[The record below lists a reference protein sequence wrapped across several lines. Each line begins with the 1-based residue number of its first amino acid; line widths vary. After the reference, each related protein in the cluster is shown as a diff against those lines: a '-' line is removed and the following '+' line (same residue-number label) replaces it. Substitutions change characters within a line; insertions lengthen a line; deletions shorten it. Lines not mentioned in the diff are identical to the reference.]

1 MVLTHSEISIF
12 SETIV
17 EMIFEVNVDR
27 MFALTPLPSPSAS
40 TQMVVSSPE
49 ANTTRSPQS
58 CKHSNKCAVFACD
71 RAYIVA
77 AQHFVLFYKTVEAD
91 INAQIIHLHLPLSA
105 L

>member
-27 MFALTPLPSPSAS
+27 MQALTPLPKPSAS
-40 TQMVVSSPE
+40 TAINVPSSHVIVL
-49 ANTTRSPQS
+49 TLSP
-58 CKHSNKCAVFACD
+58 HSTSF
-71 RAYIVA
+71 
-77 AQHFVLFYKTVEAD
+77 FFYKTVEAD